1 MVHSPGLFLHRLFG
15 HSALRTDRADLMRWP
30 WWLTDVFERMVSG
43 RAKANELTPLLPWN
57 RKAERLAA
65 AGDA

>member
-1 MVHSPGLFLHRLFG
+1 MSLPLGRRISERYVFEAIA
-15 HSALRTDRADLMRWP
+15 ALNKVEPLA
-30 WWLTDVFERMVSG
+30 WLTDVFERMVSG

>member
-1 MVHSPGLFLHRLFG
+1 LVFEVIA
-15 HSALRTDRADLMRWP
+15 ALNKVEPLA
-30 WWLTDVFERMVSG
+30 WLTDVFERMVSG
-43 RAKANELTPLLPWN
+43 LAKANELTPLLPWN